1 VDQQA
6 ESNQDSISIS
16 LLQDLIAR
24 INKNK
29 QYLRTR
35 DPNWNN
41 PTVVSLYK
49 KLNQAEILLEAYF
62 FAMDQQPDEVR
73 NAVRMLTQLYLSTV
87 QALEHE

>member
-1 VDQQA
+1 MDQQT
-6 ESNQDSISIS
+6 ESNQNSISIS
-16 LLQDLIAR
+16 LLQELIAR

-49 KLNQAEILLEAYF
+49 KLNQAEILLEAYC
-62 FAMDQQPDEVR
+62 FAMNEQPDEVK
-73 NAVRMLTQLYLSTV
+73 NAMHILTQLYLNTV